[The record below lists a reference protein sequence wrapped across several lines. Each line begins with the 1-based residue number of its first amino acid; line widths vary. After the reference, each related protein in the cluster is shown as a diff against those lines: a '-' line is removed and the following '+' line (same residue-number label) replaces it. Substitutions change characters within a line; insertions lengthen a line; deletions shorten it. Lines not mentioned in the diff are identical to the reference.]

1 MKDTSIPALPPVAL
15 RVFNTLPISC
25 LVLSPQLNILTLSN
39 NFATLTSTNR
49 EEISGQ
55 SLFDIFPEWQ
65 NSSNG
70 RLNTVLQQAINTGQ
84 AQQLSGIAFSLP
96 GNGLALTLQP
106 AQYQITIEPVKHEN
120 SELNYLI
127 LAIEETKNDLPV
139 GGNDGGSSNTPS
151 YVDTLSRQMEVLF
164 HAVPAQIAIVS
175 GPELVYTYINPQ
187 YKKELF
193 PDRDVLGLPLL
204 KALPE
209 ITNQPIWKTL
219 HQVYTTGV
227 PYIDTEIKVPLA
239 GLTGGKT
246 EDHYFNVVYQ
256 PLRNA
261 QGEINAILSFKYEI
275 TQQVAARMLLEQKEW
290 DLQRLN
296 EELQQSYEELQA
308 SNEELQ
314 SGNEE
319 LEATNDELKKTQDN
333 LATLNDNLEE
343 RIKERTAKLQ
353 DSEHEQQ
360 VLNEELTAINEELS
374 ATNDDLTDSRNN
386 LKELVEQLAK
396 SEEQIRSL
404 VQSAPFPIGVY
415 IGREMRIQMLNQA
428 IIDAWGRGSDLIGKT
443 YAEVLP
449 ELAGTGIYDILERV
463 YDTGVPYH
471 AENQRVDLMADGQ
484 LQPFYFNYDFTP
496 LFDKQSKVYG
506 VMNTA
511 ANVTDLVNAKLQVE
525 QSRKSLYNIIMRSP
539 VSKCILLGE
548 DYTIDVVNDRMLA
561 LWGKNR
567 DAVNQL
573 PMFDAIPES
582 RGQGLEEL
590 LQDVYTTGNTYEAK
604 ERPVKLIRNREPEI
618 FYLDFVY
625 QPFRDAHE
633 NITGVIVTAIDV
645 TSQVVTREEIQQL
658 NEELATTN
666 EELKSAN
673 DIQAAI
679 NEELA
684 ILNDALKIS
693 QDEVQLAID
702 AAGLATF
709 DLNPSTGRFAGN
721 DLTKAWFGLQ
731 PADEIELSKA
741 IAAIADEDSE
751 RVTQAIQYALDYS
764 SGGGYDI
771 IYTINNPLTQK
782 PRVVR
787 AKGKAL
793 FNEHQQP
800 TRLSGVLI
808 DVTEQKKDE
817 QRKNDFIGIVSHELK
832 TPLTSLKAL
841 IQVSGHKLKKSDDV
855 FLQSAVEK
863 SIVQI
868 RKMESMI
875 NGFLNVSRLELGKMA
890 IEKTRFNMQDM
901 ITTLIKEAELTITSH
916 QIKFESC
923 DPVFINADY
932 NKIESVLSNLISNAA
947 KYSARDTR
955 ITVSCQV
962 SPTTVQV
969 SVKDEGMGISAEDRK
984 KIFDRYFRVESSQ
997 AKHISG
1003 FGIGLYLSA
1012 EIIQRHS
1019 GNIGVDSVLGEGS
1032 TFYFELP
1039 LYDELLA

>member
-1 MKDTSIPALPPVAL
+1 MKNTSIPALPPVAL
-15 RVFNTLPISC
+15 RVFDTLPICC
-25 LVLSPQLNILTLSN
+25 LVLSPQLDVLTMSN
-39 NFATLTSTNR
+39 NFETITATHR
-49 EEISGQ
+49 AEISGRP
-55 SLFDIFPEWQ
+55 IFEAFPAWQ
-65 NSSNG
+65 YIANG
-70 RLNTVLQQAINTGQ
+70 GLVSALKQVAETCESQQILAVDLGLTESKG
-84 AQQLSGIAFSLP
+84 
-96 GNGLALTLQP
+96 GLALNAMHHDVTV
-106 AQYQITIEPVKHEN
+106 EPVKNEHEAL
-120 SELNYLI
+120 SYII
-127 LAIEETKNDLPV
+127 LEFKESKHVATSQSHNLDSTQV
-139 GGNDGGSSNTPS
+139 T
-151 YVDTLSRQMEVLF
+151 DTLSQQMEMLF
-164 HAVPAQIAIVS
+164 HAVPAQIAIVT
-175 GPELVYTYINPQ
+175 GTELVYTYINPQ

-193 PDRDVLGLPLL
+193 PDRDVLGQPLL

-209 ITNQPIWKTL
+209 ITGQPIWETL
-219 HQVYTTGV
+219 NQVYKTGE
-227 PYIDTEIKVPLA
+227 PYIDTEIRVPLA
-239 GLTGGKT
+239 AQTGGKT
-246 EDHYFNVVYQ
+246 QDHYFNVVYQ
-256 PLRNA
+256 PLRNS
-261 QGEINAILSFKYEI
+261 QGDIYAILSFKYEI
-275 TQQVAARMLLEQKEW
+275 TQQVAARKLLEQKEW
-290 DLQRLN
+290 ELQRLN

-343 RIKERTAKLQ
+343 RIKERTTELRE
-353 DSEHEQQ
+353 SEHEQQ
-360 VLNEELTAINEELS
+360 ALNEELTAINEELS
-374 ATNDDLTDSRNN
+374 ATNDELTDSRNN
-386 LKELVEQLAK
+386 LEELVEQLAK

-415 IGREMRIQMLNQA
+415 IGREMRISMLNQA

-449 ELAGTGIYDILERV
+449 ELAGTGIYETLEQV
-463 YDTGVPYH
+463 YDTGIPYH
-471 AENQRVDLMADGQ
+471 TENQRVDLMADGR

-496 LFDKQSKVYG
+496 LFDNHGKVYG

-511 ANVTDLVNAKLQVE
+511 ANVTDLANAKLQVE
-525 QSRKSLYNIIMRSP
+525 QGQKSLYNIIMRSP

-548 DYTIDVVNDRMLA
+548 NHIIDVANDRMLA
-561 LWGKNR
+561 LWGKTRN
-567 DAVNQL
+567 AVHQM
-573 PMFDAIPES
+573 PMFEAVPES
-582 RGQGLEEL
+582 RNQGLEEL
-590 LQDVYTTGNTYEAK
+590 LRDVYTTGNTYEAK
-604 ERPVKLIRNREPEI
+604 ERPIKLTRNSEPEL

-625 QPFRDAHE
+625 QPYRDAHE
-633 NITGVIVTAIDV
+633 NVTGVIVTAIDV
-645 TSQVVTREEIQQL
+645 TSQVITREEVQQL

-684 ILNDALKIS
+684 TVNEALKIS

-709 DLNPSTGRFAGN
+709 DLNPATGRFTGN

-731 PADEIELSKA
+731 PADEIELNNA
-741 IAAIADEDSE
+741 LAAIADVDRE
-751 RVTQAIQYALDYS
+751 RVTQAIQQALDYS
-764 SGGGYDI
+764 SGGEYDVF
-771 IYTINNPLTQK
+771 YTINNPLTHK

-841 IQVSGHKLKKSDDV
+841 IQVSGHKLKNSDDV

-863 SIVQI
+863 SVVQI

-875 NGFLNVSRLELGKMA
+875 NGFLNISRLELGKMA

-901 ITTLIKEAELTITSH
+901 VTTLIKEAELTITSH
-916 QIKFESC
+916 QIDFESC
-923 DPVFINADY
+923 GPVFVNADY
-932 NKIESVLSNLISNAA
+932 NKIESVLSNLISNAV

-955 ITVSCQV
+955 ITVSCHV
-962 SPTTVQV
+962 TSSIVRV
-969 SVKDEGMGISAEDRK
+969 SVKDEGMGISDEDRK

-1012 EIIQRHS
+1012 EIIQRHG
-1019 GNIGVDSVLGEGS
+1019 GNIGVESELGKGS

-1039 LYDELLA
+1039 LGEE

>member
-1 MKDTSIPALPPVAL
+1 MKNTSIPALPPVAL
-15 RVFNTLPISC
+15 RVFQALPIAC
-25 LVLSPQLNILTLSN
+25 LVLSPELTILTVSN
-39 NFATLTSTNR
+39 NFETITGKNKD
-49 EEISGQ
+49 EISGQ
-55 SLFDIFPEWQ
+55 SLFEVFGDWQ
-65 NSSNG
+65 NGING
-70 RLNTVLQQAINTGQ
+70 GLVTALQQTVEGHRP
-84 AQQLSGIAFSLP
+84 QQSATVQLRTLDSSPASSATYT
-96 GNGLALTLQP
+96 NYQVTLQP
-106 AQYQITIEPVKHEN
+106 VTEENGELSYLVLELKASANQSSAITKLQNAFKAPA
-120 SELNYLI
+120 Y
-127 LAIEETKNDLPV
+127 T
-139 GGNDGGSSNTPS
+139 SNVS
-151 YVDTLSRQMEVLF
+151 KQMEMLF

-175 GPELVYTYINPQ
+175 GPDLVYTYINPQ
-187 YKKELF
+187 YKNELF

-204 KALPE
+204 EALPE
-209 ITNQPIWKTL
+209 IKNQPIWHTL
-219 HQVYTTGV
+219 HQVYSTGE
-227 PYIDTEIKVPLA
+227 PYVDTEIRVPLA
-239 GLTGGKT
+239 AQRGGKT
-246 EDHYFNVVYQ
+246 DDHFFNVVYQ
-256 PLRNA
+256 PLRDE
-261 QGEINAILSFKYEI
+261 QGNVNAILSFKYEI
-275 TQQVAARMLLEQKEW
+275 TQHVAARKLLEQKEW
-290 DLQRLN
+290 ETQRLN

-319 LEATNDELKKTQDN
+319 LEATNDELKKAQDT
-333 LATLNDNLEE
+333 LALLNDGLEE
-343 RIKERTAKLQ
+343 RIKERTTELQ
-353 DSEHEQQ
+353 ESEHEQQ
-360 VLNEELTAINEELS
+360 ALNEELTAMNEELS
-374 ATNDDLTDSRNN
+374 ATNDELTESRNH
-386 LKELVEQLAK
+386 LEELVDQLAK
-396 SEEQIRSL
+396 SEERVRS
-404 VQSAPFPIGVY
+404 VIQSAPFPIGVY
-415 IGREMRIQMLNQA
+415 NGREMRITMLNQA
-428 IIDAWGRGSDLIGKT
+428 IIDTWGRGSDLIGKT

-449 ELAGTGIYDILERV
+449 ELAGTGVYELLEQV
-463 YDTGVPYH
+463 YDTGIPYH
-471 AENQRVDLMADGQ
+471 TENQRVDLMMDGR

-496 LFDKQSKVYG
+496 LFDNQGKVYG

-511 ANVTDLVNAKLQVE
+511 ANVTDLVNAKLQSE
-525 QSRKSLYNIIMRSP
+525 QSQKSLFNIVMRSP
-539 VSKCILLGE
+539 VSKCILLGKNHI
-548 DYTIDVVNDRMLA
+548 IDVANDRMLS
-561 LWGKNR
+561 LWGKKR
-567 DAVNQL
+567 EDIIKT
-573 PMFDAIPES
+573 PMFEAVPES

-590 LQDVYTTGNTYEAK
+590 LHDVYTTGNTYEAK
-604 ERPVKLIRNREPEI
+604 ERPVKLLRNNQPEI

-645 TSQVVTREEIQQL
+645 TSQVITREEVQQL

-684 ILNDALKIS
+684 IVNEALKIS

-709 DLNPSTGRFAGN
+709 DLNPNTGRFAGN

-731 PADEIELSKA
+731 PADEIELPNA
-741 IAAIADEDSE
+741 LAAISDEDRE
-751 RVTQAIQYALDYS
+751 RVTQAIQEALNYS
-764 SGGGYDI
+764 SGGEYDTF
-771 IYTINNPLTQK
+771 YTITNPLNQT

-793 FNEHQQP
+793 FNENQQP

-841 IQVSGHKLKKSDDV
+841 LQVSSHKLRKSDDV

-875 NGFLNVSRLELGKMA
+875 NGFLNISRLELGKMA
-890 IEKTRFNMQDM
+890 IEKTRFNLQDM

-916 QIKFESC
+916 QIAFESC
-923 DPVFINADY
+923 NPVFINADY
-932 NKIESVLSNLISNAA
+932 NKIESVVSNLVSNAA
-947 KYSARDTR
+947 KYSPRDTR
-955 ITVSCQV
+955 ITVSCHV
-962 SPTTVQV
+962 TPTAVQV
-969 SVKDEGMGISAEDRK
+969 SVKDEGMGISAEDRN

-1012 EIIQRHS
+1012 EIIQRHG
-1019 GNIGVDSVLGEGS
+1019 GNIGVDSELGKGS
-1032 TFYFELP
+1032 TFYFKLP
-1039 LYDELLA
+1039 IAED